1 MNGPTIGDP
10 TTLKTGDTLYAD
22 GKPGTLV
29 KINWHKYEEGEGM
42 SPDDAVD
49 SYVIKLDDGTEK
61 EFSSDQVSRGPPVR
75 RSVSSHGP
83 PGGRKRKTRRGKKG
97 ARRHHRKTRAHR
109 RR

>member
-1 MNGPTIGDP
+1 MNGPAIGDP

-22 GKPGTLV
+22 GQPGTLV
-29 KINWHKYEEGEGM
+29 KINWHQYEEGQGM

-61 EFSSDQVSRGPPVR
+61 EFSPDQVIRGPPVR
-75 RSVSSHGP
+75 RSA
-83 PGGRKRKTRRGKKG
+83 GRKRKTRRGKKG